1 LEKLPTLPE
10 MNVPIPEP
18 KNKLRKKKKVIKSP
32 KYIDSSPEKLS
43 PKYNDDESSQFER
56 DEGDDINFYDQP
68 EDNKE

>member
-18 KNKLRKKKKVIKSP
+18 KNKLRKKKKVLKSP

-43 PKYNDDESSQFER
+43 PKYNDDESPQFER